1 MEQDYIKYV
10 RSFVGNSKVI
20 MVVSGAIVFDK
31 AGRIL
36 LQKRSDNGFW
46 GFPGGFMEMG
56 ESVQETAKRE
66 VYEETG
72 LILNSM
78 DLFSIYSGP
87 QYEEVYGN
95 GDEVALVQVMFKSK
109 DFSGAIIESEESIET
124 RFFDIHSI
132 PEHFL
137 STHKQIIEDLKSH
150 KDGS

>member
-31 AGRIL
+31 AVRIL

-87 QYEEVYGN
+87 QYEVVYDN
-95 GDEVALVQVMFKSK
+95 GDEV
-109 DFSGAIIESEESIET
+109 
-124 RFFDIHSI
+124 H
-132 PEHFL
+132 
-137 STHKQIIEDLKSH
+137 
-150 KDGS
+150 